1 MVVRLKEAGVCA
13 CGQVVAAGERAGST
27 RQSGLVVCLSC
38 VAAFSTAPDEDILS
52 VYYEAPAPGQDA
64 DLSVSLPEPV
74 SVVIP
79 ADWGP
84 STPSKLPAW
93 QRSAGITVDLPPAA
107 PVGPGRVEPAVPPV
121 VVQFAPPSPV
131 EEDALRAAE
140 VESPVPTPVPAA
152 PAAPVA
158 ETPPPAS
165 AAETPP
171 PAPAAETPPSAPV
184 AETAPVAPAPPV
196 DAAAAEAPEPATSVI
211 AVSHEA
217 VAIVG
222 PSHRRRTFLPAGLL
236 ALRASRGRD
245 PGVTGTPDGATRAI
259 LDAAADAGV
268 LSLHDRHMPGRR
280 GRIAHLAVG
289 AGGVYVIDVVR
300 AKNASVE
307 VRPAD
312 EPAPVARELL
322 VGGRPM
328 TSTVTATQG
337 RVEIVRALLD
347 EVGLSA
353 VPVVGVMCFVDA
365 AVPTDADLEV
375 DGVQVTGKTG
385 LPALVRS
392 EGALEGDHLETL
404 AEYLAERLPA

>member
-1 MVVRLKEAGVCA
+1 MVPVVVRLKEAGVCA

-27 RQSGLVVCLSC
+27 RRSGLVVCLSC

-64 DLSVSLPEPV
+64 DLSVPLPEPV

-79 ADWGP
+79 PDWGP

-107 PVGPGRVEPAVPPV
+107 PVSPGRHRRLDAPV
-121 VVQFAPPSPV
+121 VGQFAPPSPV

-140 VESPVPTPVPAA
+140 VESPVPTPVPGA
-152 PAAPVA
+152 PAAPV
-158 ETPPPAS
+158 
-165 AAETPP
+165 AETPP

-184 AETAPVAPAPPV
+184 ETAPVAPAPPV
-196 DAAAAEAPEPATSVI
+196 DAAAAEAPEPAPSVI

-328 TSTVTATQG
+328 TSTVNATQG

>member
-1 MVVRLKEAGVCA
+1 MVPVVVRLKEAGVCA

-38 VAAFSTAPDEDILS
+38 VAAFSTAPNEDILS

-107 PVGPGRVEPAVPPV
+107 PVGPGHVEPAVPPV

-140 VESPVPTPVPAA
+140 VESPVPTRAPAA
-152 PAAPVA
+152 PAAP
-158 ETPPPAS
+158 
-165 AAETPP
+165 AAETAPA
-171 PAPAAETPPSAPV
+171 APAAETS
-184 AETAPVAPAPPV
+184 PVAPAPPV
-196 DAAAAEAPEPATSVI
+196 DATAAEAPEPAPSVI

-268 LSLHDRHMPGRR
+268 RSLHDRHMPGRR

-365 AVPTDADLEV
+365 AVPTDPDLEV

>member
-1 MVVRLKEAGVCA
+1 MVPVVVRLKEAGVCA

-158 ETPPPAS
+158 ETPPPA
-165 AAETPP
+165 
-171 PAPAAETPPSAPV
+171 PAAETPPSAPV
-184 AETAPVAPAPPV
+184 ETAPVAPAPPV
-196 DAAAAEAPEPATSVI
+196 DAAAAEAPEPAPSVI

-312 EPAPVARELL
+312 ELAPVARELL

-353 VPVVGVMCFVDA
+353 VPVIGVMCCVDA
-365 AVPTDADLEV
+365 TVPTDADLEV
-375 DGVQVTGKTG
+375 DGVQVTGKAG
-385 LPALVRS
+385 LPALVRT
-392 EGALEGDHLETL
+392 EGALDQEHLETL
-404 AEYLAERLPA
+404 VEYLSEQLPA